1 MSAAVVQPH
10 SGGRTL
16 KVLLAFMVL
25 FQVAYLIGLLLPI
38 GVNFVADV
46 VLCALAQ
53 WSAVAVFA
61 VVAARSGFRRI
72 DVVLAGLAVAFSA
85 SGQTFYT
92 LAAGSDGY
100 LPSPSLAD
108 IGYLLFYPLMAAAIV
123 TLVRRRLPRLFSAI
137 ALLDGTVA
145 ALGTASV
152 LALILTP
159 ALDRAASSGF
169 ALDAS
174 IAALYPALDLALVA
188 VLGGLAVSPSIDLG
202 PRWVWLL
209 IGLLVFAGAAGV
221 YALLNQL
228 GIYTSG
234 SPVVGVWT
242 LGLGLL
248 AWWAAAQNREHEPRE
263 RSTATAASILTVA
276 VLAALG
282 VLVAA
287 NFTRVSLIAV
297 ILAAATIGFAAIP
310 LTRRQVE
317 LHRLLVAQRGVVAQL
332 EELDRAK
339 SEMMATLNHEIRTPL
354 TSIRGYLEL
363 VIQGEGGTI
372 PLEAGELLR
381 VAEHNADRLGSLVDD
396 MLTMSRLDAGATT
409 PERQPIDLGALLY
422 RVVAS
427 LQPFATSRR
436 VALDV
441 DELGASPMVIGDETQ
456 LERAFTNVTQNA
468 LKFTPAGGSVGIEV
482 GREVDTIVVR
492 VIDTG
497 MGIPEK
503 EMSQLFGR
511 FYRASNAQRGAVPGS
526 GLGLAIVRSL
536 VRAHNGDI
544 SISSA
549 VDVGTTVRVEL
560 PAAD

>member
-10 SGGRTL
+10 SGRRTL
-16 KVLLAFMVL
+16 TVLLALMVL
-25 FQVAYLIGLLLPI
+25 CQTAYIVGLLLPI
-38 GVNFVADV
+38 GATFLVDV
-46 VLCALAQ
+46 VLCVLAQ
-53 WSAVAVFA
+53 WSTVAVFVAVAVQ
-61 VVAARSGFRRI
+61 SGFRRMY
-72 DVVLAGLAVAFSA
+72 VLLASLAVTCSA
-85 SGQTFYT
+85 TGETIYAIS
-92 LAAGSDGY
+92 ADSDGY
-100 LPSPSLAD
+100 LPSPSAAD
-108 IGYLLFYPLMAAAIV
+108 IAYLLFYPLLVATIV
-123 TLVRRRLPRLFSAI
+123 VIVRTRLRQRVRAI
-137 ALLDGTVA
+137 AVLDGIVA
-145 ALGTASV
+145 ALGSAAL

-159 ALDRAASSGF
+159 VLENVAATGYS
-169 ALDAS
+169 LDAW
-174 IAALYPALDLALVA
+174 ITALYPSLDLLLVA
-188 VLGGLAVSPSIDLG
+188 VLGGLAASPNVDLG
-202 PRWVWLL
+202 PRWIAL
-209 IGLLVFAGAAGV
+209 IAGLLVFATADGV
-221 YALLNQL
+221 YTLLEQQGLYTAGTPLDAL
-228 GIYTSG
+228 S
-234 SPVVGVWT
+234 T
-242 LGLGLL
+242 LGLALL
-248 AWWAAAQNREHEPRE
+248 GWWVAGQNHEYQPRE
-263 RSTATAASILTVA
+263 RSMETSPPILTAAVLT
-276 VLAALG
+276 ALG

-287 NFTRVSLIAV
+287 SFTTISPVAV
-297 ILAAATIGFAAIP
+297 ILATATIAFATLP
-310 LTRRQVE
+310 LARRQVE
-317 LHRLLVAQRGVVAQL
+317 LRRLLVAQRAVVAQL

-372 PLEAGELLR
+372 PLEAGELLQ
-381 VAEHNADRLGSLVDD
+381 VAEHNADRLSALVDN

-409 PERQPIDLGALLY
+409 PERQQVDLGALLY

-441 DELGASPMVIGDETQ
+441 DDLRISPTVLGDETQ

-482 GREVDTIVVR
+482 ARELDTIVVR

-511 FYRASNAQRGAVPGS
+511 FYRASNAQRGAIPGS

-536 VRAHNGDI
+536 VRAHNGEV